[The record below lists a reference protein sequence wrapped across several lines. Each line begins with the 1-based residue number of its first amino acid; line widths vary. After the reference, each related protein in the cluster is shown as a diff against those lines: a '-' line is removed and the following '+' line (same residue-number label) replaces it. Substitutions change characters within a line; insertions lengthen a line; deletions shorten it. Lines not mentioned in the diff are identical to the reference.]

1 MYNATILARLE
12 NLENAGIISGA
23 DAVGQ
28 VGSVV
33 TGTMIKFYLRIQDGV
48 ITEAKFKTLGGVFA
62 LVACDIV
69 CEFLANTDI
78 ETALTINSEDIIKAM
93 NGVPENKLYIID
105 LAQSAI
111 VDAVDDYY
119 KKLARAK
126 LNQKK

>member
-1 MYNATILARLE
+1 M
-12 NLENAGIISGA
+12 
-23 DAVGQ
+23 
-28 VGSVV
+28 
-33 TGTMIKFYLRIQDGV
+33 
-48 ITEAKFKTLGGVFA
+48 
-62 LVACDIV
+62 
-69 CEFLANTDI
+69 ANTDI

>member
-48 ITEAKFKTLGGVFA
+48 ITEAKFKTLGGV
-62 LVACDIV
+62 L
-69 CEFLANTDI
+69 L
-78 ETALTINSEDIIKAM
+78 
-93 NGVPENKLYIID
+93 
-105 LAQSAI
+105 
-111 VDAVDDYY
+111 
-119 KKLARAK
+119 
-126 LNQKK
+126 